1 MLELK
6 LTLFPFYFH
15 QKPYKMQPLCVI
27 KKRDS
32 IPFTCSSL
40 VIFSMCDLEQS
51 QAAKLPGK
59 AFLPERYG

>member
-1 MLELK
+1 
-6 LTLFPFYFH
+6 
-15 QKPYKMQPLCVI
+15 MQALCVI

-59 AFLPERYG
+59 AFLPESKSSNIKLNIQSLAVL